1 MTVRN
6 SFCRANVPTMQSR
19 EQRLKN
25 ELYLAVTMAN
35 RVDEHMHNLHWVRIE
50 EAQRR
55 QARSPTLGRVNRLC
69 PYFVRRLLAR
79 QRRCG
84 ARSAFTNH

>member
-35 RVDEHMHNLHWVRIE
+35 RVDEHMLH
-50 EAQRR
+50 
-55 QARSPTLGRVNRLC
+55 G
-69 PYFVRRLLAR
+69 
-79 QRRCG
+79 
-84 ARSAFTNH
+84 